1 MAVSLENF
9 EMRIYFLIA
18 LLALLSPVRAEVPRE
33 YQIKAAFLYNFAK
46 FVQWPASRFAG
57 PESPLV
63 IGVMRGNPFENE
75 LENAVSG
82 RRINGRPVVVRLV
95 SGSTAARQAHLLFLG
110 PGQESNLAALKGHA
124 VLTVGESAA
133 FAREGGMITITPQG
147 GTMHFTIDQR
157 AADEAKLRISC
168 QLQKLSRGIRR

>member
-46 FVQWPASRFAG
+46 FVQWPASRFTG

-63 IGVMRGNPFENE
+63 IGVMHGNPFENE
-75 LENAVSG
+75 LKNAVSG
-82 RRINGRPVVVRLV
+82 RRIHGRPVVVRLV
-95 SGSTAARQAHLLFLG
+95 SDSLAARQTHLLFLG
-110 PGQESNLAALKGHA
+110 PGQESTLAALKGHA

-133 FAREGGMITITPQG
+133 FAREGGMITFTPQG

-157 AADEAKLRISC
+157 AADEAKLRISS
-168 QLQKLSRGIRR
+168 QLQKLSLGIRR